1 MLWRDNRGENPAS
14 EEKDKEIM
22 EQNETVKKAFSDM
35 QDLKAKI
42 EEMKAKTEEIADS
55 TPQGEGSVSAV
66 REKTGEGM
74 TVIRVASEIDSDEVR
89 AAELAVLQQAKRDA
103 EEKQAIREDRMEKTA
118 RIKVAQIR
126 REEAKEKL
134 VAKQQEAIEKRRAL
148 KEAEEREAEMKK
160 QRQKAE
166 LRAELNRSE
175 RQRIH
180 AEALEKKSSSE
191 QKLKDIQLQ
200 KEQMEKERL
209 RREAILREQQER
221 KRQVELRRREE
232 EKKRRIQE
240 EERIAAAARKA
251 AEQARRAAERKS
263 AVEAARLA
271 KAQKKKDAAEKR
283 YEKHRIKA
291 EREKFIE
298 EQRAIQRKKREAER
312 AEEDRKKAEASRIK
326 EENKTRKAAERKV
339 RKEQLK
345 AEKAR
350 RNELRKKKKFAQKAA
365 KMGGGIVAVHGTT
378 VQTEIQPVPAFS
390 LFDLLGFSKR
400 KEIKQTSF
408 EDDREKLII
417 ESERIKSE
425 ARATAAKLAE
435 ARRERRKNS
444 ALYKRWQSVQEFC
457 GKRSK
462 EIIVTLSVLL
472 MVAVGTAGVFNYMTA
487 YSYAYNGNDLG
498 YVKSKDDVLRI
509 TGMVQTAL
517 SEERQM
523 NVVIDPT
530 DDITFNRVFT
540 LNKDIVI
547 DSQEEILKRLTYMGD
562 VNVKSYGIYIN
573 GKKAGAVSTKKTA
586 AAVLEDM
593 KNKYASGK
601 EGAEIKKAEIVEDIK
616 ISACK
621 TPMKDVMS
629 EAEMVEKLSTDSVK
643 EVVYT
648 IERGDTL
655 ESIAENHGVTP
666 EEIEADNVNVDV
678 NTLPVVSTI
687 ILHEVAPIMTVRITE
702 VRTYEKKTDYETIKK
717 KDKELYEGYTEVDQK
732 GEKGVSEVTDRTLSI
747 NGEIVETENLET
759 DVKKEPVEKIVR
771 IGTKERPPTV
781 GSGTY
786 IWPANPGTY
795 VVTSEFKWRWGRQ
808 HQGID
813 MGCSTGNDVLASD
826 GGTVVHAGWMGGY
839 GNLVIID
846 HQNGIKTYYAHNSS
860 LCVSVGDKVFQGQH
874 IAEAGNT
881 GNSFGSHI
889 HFGVLDH
896 GTFKNPRNYLP

>member
-1 MLWRDNRGENPAS
+1 MLWRDNGGKNPAA
-14 EEKDKEIM
+14 EEKDNEIM
-22 EQNETVKKAFSDM
+22 NQNETVKKAFSDV

-42 EEMKAKTEEIADS
+42 EELKARTEGIADS
-55 TPQGEGSVSAV
+55 TPEDGEESVSAV
-66 REKTGEGM
+66 REKAGESMPG
-74 TVIRVASEIDSDEVR
+74 ASGIDSAEVR
-89 AAELAVLQQAKRDA
+89 AAELAVLQQAKKDA
-103 EEKQAIREDRMEKTA
+103 EEQQAIHEDRLEKTA

-126 REEAKEKL
+126 REEAREKL
-134 VAKQQEAIEKRRAL
+134 AAKQQEAVEKRRAL

-175 RQRIH
+175 RRRLH
-180 AEALEKKSSSE
+180 AEALERKNSSE

-200 KEQMEKERL
+200 KEQMEQERL
-209 RREAILREQQER
+209 RREAVLREQQER
-221 KRQVELRRREE
+221 KRQEELRRRAEE
-232 EKKRRIQE
+232 EKRRIQE
-240 EERIAAAARKA
+240 EERRAAAARKA
-251 AEQARRAAERKS
+251 AEQARREAEKIKAAE
-263 AVEAARLA
+263 EARLA
-271 KAQKKKDAAEKR
+271 KIQKKREAAEKR
-283 YEKHRIKA
+283 YEKQHRKA

-298 EQRAIQRKKREAER
+298 EQRAIQRKKRDAER
-312 AEEDRKKAEASRIK
+312 AEANRIR
-326 EENKTRKAAERKV
+326 EENRARKVAEKKV

-345 AEKAR
+345 EERAR
-350 RNELRKKKKFAQKAA
+350 KNELRKKKKFAQKAA
-365 KMGGGIVAVHGTT
+365 DMGGGIVAVHGTT

-400 KEIKQTSF
+400 KEIKRTVL
-408 EDDREKLII
+408 EDDREKLIS

-435 ARRERRKNS
+435 ARRERRKNT
-444 ALYKRWQSVQEFC
+444 ALYKRWKSFQEFC
-457 GKRSK
+457 DRRSK
-462 EIIVTLSVLL
+462 EIIVVLSMLL
-472 MVAVGTAGVFNYMTA
+472 MMVVGTAGVFNYMTA
-487 YSYAYNGNDLG
+487 YSYAYNGIELG
-498 YVKSKDDVLRI
+498 YVKNKDDVLQI

-517 SEERQM
+517 SEERNM
-523 NVVIDPT
+523 NVVIDPS
-530 DDITFNRVFT
+530 DDISFTREFTF
-540 LNKDIVI
+540 NKDIVI

-601 EGAEIKKAEIVEDIK
+601 EGAEIKKAEIVENIE
-616 ISACK
+616 IRSCK

-629 EAEMVEKLSTDSVK
+629 EAEMVEKLSTDSEK

-666 EEIEADNVNVDV
+666 EDIEADNANVDV
-678 NTLPVVSTI
+678 NTLPVGSTI

-702 VRTYEKKTDYETIKK
+702 VRTYEEKTDYETIKK
-717 KDKELYEGYTEVDQK
+717 KDKDLYEGYTEVDQK
-732 GEKGVSEVTDRTLSI
+732 GEKGVSEVVDKTLSI
-747 NGEIVETENLET
+747 NGEIVETENLKT
-759 DVKKEPVEKIVR
+759 DVKKEPVDKIVR
-771 IGTKERPPTV
+771 VGTKERPPTV

-813 MGCSTGNDVLASD
+813 MGCSTGTDVLASD
-826 GGTVVHAGWMGGY
+826 GGTVTYAGWMGGY

-846 HQNGIKTYYAHNSS
+846 HQNGIETYYGHNSS

-889 HFGVLDH
+889 HFGVKDH

>member
-1 MLWRDNRGENPAS
+1 MLWRDNRGKNPAA
-14 EEKDKEIM
+14 EEKDEEIM
-22 EQNETVKKAFSDM
+22 EQNETVKKAFSGV

-42 EEMKAKTEEIADS
+42 EELKVKTEEIADS
-55 TPQGEGSVSAV
+55 TPQDEGSVSAV
-66 REKTGEGM
+66 REKTGEDKAEM
-74 TVIRVASEIDSDEVR
+74 PEVAGIDSDEVR

-103 EEKQAIREDRMEKTA
+103 EEQQAIREDRMEKTA
-118 RIKVAQIR
+118 RMKVAQIR
-126 REEAKEKL
+126 REEAREKL
-134 VAKQQEAIEKRRAL
+134 AAKQQEAIEKRRAL

-175 RQRIH
+175 RRRLH
-180 AEALEKKSSSE
+180 AEALEKRSSSE
-191 QKLKDIQLQ
+191 QKLKEIQLQ
-200 KEQMEKERL
+200 KEQMEQERL
-209 RREAILREQQER
+209 RQEAILREQQER
-221 KRQVELRRREE
+221 KRQEELRLRKEE
-232 EKKRRIQE
+232 ERRRIQE
-240 EERIAAAARKA
+240 EERRAAAARKA
-251 AEQARRAAERKS
+251 AEQARREAERVK
-263 AVEAARLA
+263 AAEAARLA
-271 KAQKKKDAAEKR
+271 RAQKKKDAAEKR
-283 YEKHRIKA
+283 YEKQRIKA
-291 EREKFIE
+291 ERERFIE

-312 AEEDRKKAEASRIK
+312 AEAYRIR
-326 EENKTRKAAERKV
+326 EENRNRKAAEKKV

-345 AEKAR
+345 AERAR
-350 RNELRKKKKFAQKAA
+350 KNELRKKKKFAQKAA
-365 KMGGGIVAVHGTT
+365 DMGGGIVAVHGTT

-390 LFDLLGFSKR
+390 LFDLLGISKR
-400 KEIKQTSF
+400 KEIKKTAH

-425 ARATAAKLAE
+425 ARATAVKLAE
-435 ARRERRKNS
+435 ARRERRKNTV
-444 ALYKRWQSVQEFC
+444 LYKRWQSVQGFC
-457 GKRSK
+457 GRRSK

-487 YSYAYNGNDLG
+487 YSYAYNGIDLG

-517 SEERQM
+517 SEEKQM
-523 NVVIDPT
+523 NVVIDPS
-530 DDITFNRVFT
+530 DDISFNRVFT
-540 LNKDIVI
+540 FNKDIVI

-573 GKKAGAVSTKKTA
+573 GKKAGAVSTKETA
-586 AAVLEDM
+586 ASVLEDM

-601 EGAEIKKAEIVEDIK
+601 EGAEIKKAEIVEDIE
-616 ISACK
+616 ISTCK

-648 IERGDTL
+648 IARGDTL
-655 ESIAENHGVTP
+655 DSIAENHGVTP

-678 NTLPVVSTI
+678 NTLPVGSTI

-702 VRTYEKKTDYETIKK
+702 VRTYEKKIDYETVKK
-717 KDKELYEGYTEVDQK
+717 KDKDLYEGYTEVDQK

-747 NGEIVETENLET
+747 NGEVVETENLET

-846 HQNGIKTYYAHNSS
+846 HQNGVQTYYAHNSS